1 MRNRQRVPGE
11 LLPDY
16 LSHTYAAMA
25 YEEMRLA
32 SDAGGAPRL
41 IVNGGLRWDGQHLDV
56 FPDAGRGLPDGFGQS
71 YGALSGSAGLVV
83 SLTGP
88 FRLAS
93 TVGRGWRPPNPFE
106 LFANGVHGGV
116 SAVQIGNPALEEE
129 AATSADVSLRWDAPS
144 VRASV
149 TVYRNTI
156 DHFIYLAD
164 TGAFRDVPEGHL
176 PVFTFRQAGAVL
188 RGLEADVELAPV
200 RWLRLTAGASHV
212 ATENRSTGTRLPQTP
227 ADRIDLSAQV
237 RRDRYGRFV
246 EPGAALDVVLVG
258 RGRVSGADEPFG
270 TPTSPY
276 ALLNGRAGVGWPVG
290 AALLRVDLVARNLLD
305 RRYTDF
311 LWTYKP
317 WAPSPGR
324 DLRVIARLTF

>member
-1 MRNRQRVPGE
+1 V

-16 LSHTYAAMA
+16 LTHTFAVMVF
-25 YEEMRLA
+25 EEARLG
-32 SDAGGAPRL
+32 SGGGEDPRV
-41 IVNGGLRWDGQHLDV
+41 IVNGGLRLDGQHLQV
-56 FPDAGRGLPDGFGQS
+56 FPDARRGLPDGVGRS
-71 YGALSGSAGLVV
+71 YRALSGSAGLVV
-83 SLTGP
+83 RLGDAC
-88 FRLAS
+88 RLAG

-116 SAVQIGNPALEEE
+116 SAVQIGNPALGKE
-129 AATSADVSLRWDAPS
+129 AAASADVSLRWDAPAL
-144 VRASV
+144 RASV
-149 TVYRNTI
+149 TAYRNRI

-164 TGAFRDVPEGHL
+164 TGTFADVSEGHL
-176 PVFTFRQAGAVL
+176 PVFTFRQTGAVL
-188 RGLEADVELAPV
+188 RGVEVETESAPA

-212 ATENRSTGTRLPQTP
+212 VTENRETGGRLPQTP
-227 ADRIDLSAQV
+227 ADRADVSLQV
-237 RRDRYGRFV
+237 RGDRLGRLLD
-246 EPGAALDVVLVG
+246 PGAALEAVLVG

-276 ALLNGRAGVGWPVG
+276 ALLNGHAGAGWPVG
-290 AALLRVDLVARNLLD
+290 VALLRVDVAIRNLLD

-324 DLRVIARLTF
+324 DVRVLARVTF